1 MRPQTLIF
9 GAAIASVTALGAC
22 SYHPPTVYD
31 LRDQTRQQL
40 SPGITR
46 RYISSDKATMAIYEL
61 RKGVRI
67 AEHYHDSEQLTY
79 VQAGRLRLV
88 IEGKVYTVGAGEVIS
103 IPQYA
108 KHSIE
113 ALEATIEIDYFT
125 PKRYNW
131 TDDRDE
137 AGPLRAEQ

>member
-1 MRPQTLIF
+1 MRPYILV
-9 GAAIASVTALGAC
+9 GLALAALPFGAC
-22 SYHPPTVYD
+22 SSGPVVVHD

-67 AEHYHDSEQLTY
+67 GMHYHDSEQLTY

-88 IEGKVYTVGAGEVIS
+88 VDGKTYTIGAGEVIV

-108 KHSIE
+108 QHSIE
-113 ALEATIEIDYFT
+113 ALEATVEIDYFT
-125 PKRYNW
+125 PKRYKW
-131 TDDRDE
+131 TEDRDE
-137 AGPLRAEQ
+137 TGPLPRA